1 MAKEY
6 YEYDTDT
13 NSIKPVVK
21 DGKPKKESKVKG
33 AFAKVDKW
41 KLFKQVVGA
50 VASGCASVVMS
61 KYLRANMPG
70 SDSAFEKAV
79 MGVGVYFITG
89 VVGSKVAKYTE
100 EELDEWRD
108 SVLEAKEED

>member
-13 NSIKPVVK
+13 KRIKPMVK
-21 DGKPKKESKVKG
+21 DEKPKKENNVKG

-70 SDSAFEKAV
+70 SDSVFEKAV
-79 MGVGVYFITG
+79 MGIGVYFITG

-108 SVLEAKEED
+108 SILETKED